1 MYIYGCEMDTI
12 LKNECY
18 FFENQ
23 YKSISKKISLVLYC
37 GKYLFFFLSDRF
49 FTRQTGIIEVMDS
62 TPVLGIFFMEL
73 PEMLTLLG

>member
-1 MYIYGCEMDTI
+1 MDTI

-37 GKYLFFFLSDRF
+37 GKYLFFSYLIGFL
-49 FTRQTGIIEVMDS
+49 QGK
-62 TPVLGIFFMEL
+62 PVS
-73 PEMLTLLG
+73 